1 MKLIIKDSGKREK
14 TIDYIKLSLKDIE
27 KRILQYERQ
36 HGSFEIFAKQ
46 YDCDEGNTDL
56 YTQLL
61 DWENLI
67 SEKKKRKGKLGQRA
81 NG

>member
-1 MKLIIKDSGKREK
+1 MKLIIKDSGKPEK
-14 TIDYIKLSLKDIE
+14 TIDYTKLSLKNIE
-27 KRILQYERQ
+27 QQILRYERQ

-61 DWENLI
+61 DWENLLA
-67 SEKKKRKGKLGQRA
+67 EKRRRKSK
-81 NG
+81 